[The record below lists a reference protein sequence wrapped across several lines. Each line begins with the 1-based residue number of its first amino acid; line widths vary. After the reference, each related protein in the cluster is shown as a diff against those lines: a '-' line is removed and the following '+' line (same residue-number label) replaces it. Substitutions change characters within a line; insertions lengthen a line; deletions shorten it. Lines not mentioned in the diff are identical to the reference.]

1 MKTAMQEF
9 VDNNFYIDGDGE
21 YILKWVEDT
30 PLTDEINEALKKEKA
45 QFLDFMEWIEIA
57 NIKYPFNNWKIIG
70 QYYKEKINKS

>member
-30 PLTDEINEALKKEKA
+30 PLTDEINEALKKEKKQIIKA
-45 QFLDFMEWIEIA
+45 INYGLGNDKEIELGEFYY
-57 NIKYPFNNWKIIG
+57 NKNYNQNKI
-70 QYYKEKINKS
+70 

>member
-30 PLTDEINEALKKEKA
+30 PLTDEINEALKKEKKQIIKA
-45 QFLDFMEWIEIA
+45 INYGLGNDKEIELGE
-57 NIKYPFNNWKIIG
+57 F
-70 QYYKEKINKS
+70 YYNKNYNQNKS